1 MIIIGGGAAG
11 MAAAVFA
18 SDAGLP
24 VDLYEKN
31 EKTGKKLYITG
42 KGRCNFS
49 NICDTRDFLANVVR
63 GGKFL
68 QSALYG
74 FTSYDTLDLFER
86 LGLKTKVERGRRAFP
101 ASDHS
106 SDVIKALNNAMKKN
120 GVRLHLNEEIR
131 ELPDPDKENAYVII
145 ACGGL
150 SYPSTGSTGDG
161 YRFAGKLGLK
171 VNETYPALVPFNTIE
186 EYIRQLQG
194 LSLKNV
200 TLTIKDGGRTLFS
213 ETGEMLFTHF
223 GISGPLTLS
232 ASSLV
237 NRQIKEHELQAFI
250 DLKSALTEEQVDARL
265 LREFDA
271 ARNKAFKNAVSS
283 LFPAKLLP
291 VILDIS
297 GIDADKPVH
306 GITKAERAHFASL
319 IKAFPFTLTSLRGYN
334 EAVITSGGIDL
345 KEIDPKTMEAKKAPG
360 YYFIGETLDADA
372 LTGGYNLQIAWST
385 AYAAVQGILTKY
397 EIT

>member
-1 MIIIGGGAAG
+1 MKDRVIIIGGGAAG

-18 SDAGLP
+18 SEAGLD

-49 NICDTRDFLANVVR
+49 NVCDTREFLDNVVH

-68 QSALYG
+68 QSALYR
-74 FTSYDTLDLFER
+74 FTPYDTLDFFER

-106 SDVIKALNNAMKKN
+106 SDVIKALNNAMKSG
-120 GVRLHLNEEIR
+120 GVRVHLNEEIR
-131 ELPDPDKENAYVII
+131 ALPDPEKENAFVII

-161 YRFAGKLGLK
+161 YRFAREIGLK
-171 VNETYPALVPFNTIE
+171 VNDTYPALVPFNAEE
-186 EYIRQLQG
+186 EYIKQLQG

-200 TLTIKDGGRTLFS
+200 TLTITDGSTKLFS

-223 GISGPLTLS
+223 GISGPLALS
-232 ASSLV
+232 ASSVV
-237 NRQIKEHELQAFI
+237 NRQIRENKLKAFV
-250 DLKSALTEEQVDARL
+250 DLKSALSEEQIDLRL
-265 LREFDA
+265 LREFDSA
-271 ARNKAFKNAVSS
+271 KNKAFKNAVSP

-291 VILDIS
+291 VIVEIS
-297 GIDADKPVH
+297 GIDAGKPVH
-306 GITKAERAHFASL
+306 EVTKAERQSFVRL

-334 EAVITSGGIDL
+334 EAIITSGGVDL

-372 LTGGYNLQIAWST
+372 FTGGYNLQIAWST
-385 AYAAVQGILTKY
+385 AYAAVQGILKK
-397 EIT
+397 